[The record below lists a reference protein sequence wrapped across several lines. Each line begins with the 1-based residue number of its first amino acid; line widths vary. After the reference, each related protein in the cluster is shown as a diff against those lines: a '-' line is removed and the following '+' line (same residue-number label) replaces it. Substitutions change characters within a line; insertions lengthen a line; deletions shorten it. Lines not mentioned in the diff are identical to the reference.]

1 MSALRSFDQTQV
13 PGTGASVQVP
23 HSFQPE
29 LDRSLLDGSPRV
41 LEFPASAG
49 SFTPNILSQILVPPT
64 ANRYILG
71 GSSYLQFRLKVTS
84 SVGTSAGTLD
94 PQMTYFTGGPTKS
107 AAALIDRLTIS
118 AAGTTLVDI
127 NNYAVWHNMILAH
140 AASQDYLLTS
150 QISEHAFTVI
160 DNFAALSA
168 AGTTT
173 QTATLDI
180 SLPLA
185 VGILNTTKAFPLWAF
200 NGPLVINIY
209 WANFERAVG
218 VAPCVLSSADAASSS
233 PTIFSGSFAG
243 ETLALRCACVD
254 VDPEYIMEQRRQ
266 MQGGKMLVYSYDQV
280 MGLQTNAGSASI
292 NFGINTSSLLA
303 VFGAQLMQD
312 DAKTIATS
320 PVESVGSSFQGSWGY
335 SANEANN
342 IRVYRDGTQMTSFP
356 LFLQQRDEAFPIL
369 QQALGILFSTT
380 NNTICQK
387 VRSGAKLSG
396 DKGNFRLNSTISNV
410 TKFNHLPIWSL
421 GASRGGSVY
430 QPAAVI
436 WGISAR
442 KCNDD
447 SISNQGIYCQQLQFT
462 QDSGASGLVGT
473 HYLFYLF
480 SSAVAI
486 DAGGNCV
493 VKR

>member
-1 MSALRSFDQTQV
+1 MSALRSFDITQA
-13 PGTGASVQVP
+13 PGSGATVQVP
-23 HSFQPE
+23 QSFQPE
-29 LDRSLLDGSPRV
+29 LDRTLLDGSPRV

-49 SFTPNILSQILVPPT
+49 AFTPNILSQILVPPT

-71 GSSYLQFRLKVTS
+71 GTSYLQFRVKVS
-84 SVGTSAGTLD
+84 ASVVRTGDLAA
-94 PQMTYFTGGPTKS
+94 QMIYFTGGPTKS
-107 AAALIDRLTIS
+107 AASLIDRLTIS

-127 NNYAVWHNMILAH
+127 NNYAIWHNIILAH
-140 AASQDYLLTS
+140 AANQDYLLTS
-150 QISEHAFTVI
+150 QIQENAFMAVS
-160 DNFAALSA
+160 NVA
-168 AGTTT
+168 AGTGAGTAAPE
-173 QTATLDI
+173 ATLDI

-185 VGILNTTKAFPLWAF
+185 VGLLNTTKAFPLWAF

-209 WANFERAVG
+209 WASFERAVG
-218 VAPCVLSSADAASSS
+218 IAPCVLSATDASSTS
-233 PTIFSGSFAG
+233 PSSFSGTFAG
-243 ETLALRCACVD
+243 ESLALRCSCVD

-266 MQGGKMLVYSYDQV
+266 MSGGKMLMYSFDQA
-280 MGLQTNAGSASI
+280 MGLQTNAGSTSI
-292 NFGINTSSLLA
+292 NFGINCSSLLA
-303 VFGAQLMQD
+303 VFGAQLMAA
-312 DAKTIATS
+312 DAKPIATS
-320 PVESVGSSFQGSWGY
+320 PAEGAGSSFEGSWGY

-387 VRSGAKLSG
+387 VRSGSNLSG
-396 DKGNFRLNSTISNV
+396 DKGNFRLNSNVTSV

-430 QPAAVI
+430 QPAAVV
-436 WGISAR
+436 WGMSAR

-462 QDSGASGLVGT
+462 MDAGQSQSGT
-473 HYLFYLF
+473 HYLFYVF

-486 DAGGNCV
+486 DGGGNCV